1 MGCSWR
7 QPRPVCIACSFD
19 LGSFV
24 AALLAECRQ
33 QHDPTVLREPVGDA
47 PCRRTQG
54 KAQLEQPLPQ
64 TPGERHPRPRAKVSQ
79 PVDQHHH
86 SVMFLLAERGQPLDD
101 LVEQLDFSHPAIIA
115 YLRSSYKCDHGK
127 IASAQNHRRGSGNG
141 PRALEFQCPATCSG
155 ICWTHRSF
163 TFGSIFFGMTCI
175 LSTQKNAA
183 SNLGRFTS
191 PSN

>member
-1 MGCSWR
+1 MPSD
-7 QPRPVCIACSFD
+7 PRKSAV
-19 LGSFV
+19 
-24 AALLAECRQ
+24 R
-33 QHDPTVLREPVGDA
+33 TA
-47 PCRRTQG
+47 P
-54 KAQLEQPLPQ
+54 PQ

-141 PRALEFQCPATCSG
+141 PRDIGVSVPRDVLQHLLDAPLLHLRIDLPRHGDILLDSQGCGITPGAL
-155 ICWTHRSF
+155 H
-163 TFGSIFFGMTCI
+163 
-175 LSTQKNAA
+175 A
-183 SNLGRFTS
+183 SLPQVRRGPPRDPQRHPTRT
-191 PSN
+191 P

>member
-54 KAQLEQPLPQ
+54 KAEFEWPLPQ

-86 SVMFLLAERGQPLDD
+86 SVMFLLAERAQPLDD

-115 YLRSSYKCDHGK
+115 YLRSSYKCDHGNNRFGTK
-127 IASAQNHRRGSGNG
+127 
-141 PRALEFQCPATCSG
+141 PPAWIGQRPTR
-155 ICWTHRSF
+155 HRSF
-163 TFGSIFFGMTCI
+163 S
-175 LSTQKNAA
+175 APRRAPA
-183 SNLGRFTS
+183 SAGRTAPS
-191 PSN
+191 PSDRSSSAW